1 MTKAKAGKI
10 IKVEN
15 KDRKFGA
22 NPEYLAIWVE
32 SESGNEHCLLFT
44 ERELSVAK
52 DRADKNKED
61 IPRKGFF
68 ADRFD

>member
-10 IKVEN
+10 IRVEN
-15 KDRKFGA
+15 KERKFGA

-32 SESGNEHCLLFT
+32 NQKGVEYCLLFT

-68 ADRFD
+68 TDLFD

>member
-1 MTKAKAGKI
+1 MTKVKAGKI
-10 IKVEN
+10 IKVDN
-15 KDRKFGA
+15 KERKFGA

-32 SESGNEHCLLFT
+32 NQSNDEFCLLFT
-44 ERELSVAK
+44 ERELKVAK

-68 ADRFD
+68 TDLFD